1 MAIVSDH
8 KAPGARARLLLSAAV
23 LLLTVF
29 AGCAPIP
36 RTVPPQ
42 ELGGALSSDQP
53 GYAPYLRGRQM
64 EQAGDLP
71 AAIKNYLEAATVDPD
86 QPQILTALGLAY
98 LQTGDHRTARMHLER
113 AVTLGADSHRIRMG
127 LGYAALQRADYREA
141 VTQLERSVALEPN
154 VRNRFLL
161 AEALEKSERI
171 GEALAL
177 YRQVAAD
184 DRWGKLGQAA
194 ARRVERLESRQ

>member
-1 MAIVSDH
+1 MAIVSD
-8 KAPGARARLLLSAAV
+8 KKTPGVLIRQLLPVAV
-23 LLLTVF
+23 LLLVVL
-29 AGCAPIP
+29 AGCAPLP

-42 ELGGALSSDQP
+42 ELGGELNPDQP
-53 GYAPYLRGRQM
+53 GYASYLRGRQM
-64 EQAGDLP
+64 EQAGDL
-71 AAIKNYLEAATVDPD
+71 AGAIKNYLEAATLDPD

-127 LGYAALQRADYREA
+127 LGYAALQRSDYRQA
-141 VTQLERSVALEPN
+141 VAHLERSVALQPN
-154 VRNRFLL
+154 ARNRFLL
-161 AEALEKSERI
+161 AEALEKSGRK

-184 DRWGKLGQAA
+184 DRWGKLGRSAD
-194 ARRVERLESRQ
+194 RRVERLENRQ